1 MDFIEVTF
9 VKVTQGGVVGPRAQR
24 LIATRHI
31 ASVSAGF
38 LNTGHIVLSTG
49 EKLTV
54 QESYGELKKLLE
66 AEAHA

>member
-24 LIATRHI
+24 LLATRHI
-31 ASVSAGF
+31 ASVSAGI

-49 EKLTV
+49 ETLNV
-54 QESYGELKKLLE
+54 QETYGDLKKLLE
-66 AEAHA
+66 ADTSA